1 MVKFNL
7 IQFFYS
13 YFFFQNSLFISFLL
27 TTLISLVTSLPVATS
42 PIIVRDTE
50 ELDTHPSYSFS
61 YSVADPST
69 GDNKEQH
76 ETRDGDVVSGQVIIN
91 YLFIFSILPHH
102 LFFFSLCFVFIIII
116 IIY

>member
-1 MVKFNL
+1 MFP
-7 IQFFYS
+7 Y
-13 YFFFQNSLFISFLL
+13 FQNLLLISFAIATLS
-27 TTLISLVTSLPVATS
+27 TTVNSATA

-76 ETRDGDVVSGQVIIN
+76 ETRDGDVVSGQVNIN
-91 YLFIFSILPHH
+91 CATSSILGEKTIT
-102 LFFFSLCFVFIIII
+102 LIFF
-116 IIY
+116 

>member
-1 MVKFNL
+1 MLN
-7 IQFFYS
+7 FFKRNS
-13 YFFFQNSLFISFLL
+13 SILFRDLKCSPYFQSFLL
-27 TTLISLVTSLPVATS
+27 ISFVIATLLSTVNSATA

-76 ETRDGDVVSGQVIIN
+76 ETRDGDVVSGQVITN
-91 YLFIFSILPHH
+91 CTTSSMLVGKELLHKYLCLR
-102 LFFFSLCFVFIIII
+102 
-116 IIY
+116 